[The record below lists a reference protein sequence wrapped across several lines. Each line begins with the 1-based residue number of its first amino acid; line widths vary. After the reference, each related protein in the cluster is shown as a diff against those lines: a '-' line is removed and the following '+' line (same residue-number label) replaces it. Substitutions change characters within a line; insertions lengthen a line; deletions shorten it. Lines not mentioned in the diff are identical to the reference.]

1 MTPLLPIN
9 WAVLLLMSRKFF
21 IEKLKVRKTFWL
33 LKDEEYWNRVS
44 SLLLLKEEFKCFV
57 ITRLPREARPE
68 PEASPA
74 CFPGKPQITSNVFI
88 LSFVWIWLRLSEPKL
103 WGCCWRPLSAQTEA
117 CIPST
122 LWRRSLYPM
131 RCSEM
136 PYYAN
141 WDLRV
146 KTDMIEANDYFD
158 QFKGNLKAIWSQPV
172 NFDESTTQV
181 ENNDFHVYDLN

>member
-33 LKDEEYWNRVS
+33 LKDEENWNKEGVS
-44 SLLLLKEEFKCFV
+44 SLLLLKEELVERFCNHPTAKRSKAR
-57 ITRLPREARPE
+57 TRSISGMLSR
-68 PEASPA
+68 
-74 CFPGKPQITSNVFI
+74 KTSNHFQCFF

-146 KTDMIEANDYFD
+146 KTDIEANDYFE
-158 QFKGNLKAIWSQPV
+158 QFKGNLKLTGEFWRVDHPGWA
-172 NFDESTTQV
+172 
-181 ENNDFHVYDLN
+181 

>member
-1 MTPLLPIN
+1 MLLNVPGNVMTPLLPIN

-74 CFPGKPQITSNVFI
+74 CFPEKPQITSNVFYLLCKSDSDY
-88 LSFVWIWLRLSEPKL
+88 LSQSCGVVAGAPFQLKLRLASPPPFDAVHFIQ
-103 WGCCWRPLSAQTEA
+103 CDA
-117 CIPST
+117 
-122 LWRRSLYPM
+122 
-131 RCSEM
+131 
-136 PYYAN
+136 
-141 WDLRV
+141 V
-146 KTDMIEANDYFD
+146 KCRIMQIE
-158 QFKGNLKAIWSQPV
+158 I
-172 NFDESTTQV
+172 
-181 ENNDFHVYDLN
+181 